1 MSNICDKSRG
11 EPTHG
16 GGDGASSLW
25 SIQTTDLFVR
35 GPGLDTP
42 GRATLLFQ
50 SMLIA
55 MVILH
60 VIVQQLGLTE

>member
-1 MSNICDKSRG
+1 MSNMCDKTRG
-11 EPTHG
+11 ELTHRG
-16 GGDGASSLW
+16 RDGASSLW
-25 SIQTTDLFVR
+25 SIQTTDLFIG

-50 SMLIA
+50 SMLIS

-60 VIVQQLGLTE
+60 MIMQQLGLTE